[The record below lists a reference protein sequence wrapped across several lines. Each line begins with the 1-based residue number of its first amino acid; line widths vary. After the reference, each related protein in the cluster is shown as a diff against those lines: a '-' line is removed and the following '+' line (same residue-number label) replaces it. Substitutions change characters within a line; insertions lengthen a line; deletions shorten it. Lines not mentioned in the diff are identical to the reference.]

1 MSILAENIKKIYGD
15 KCVLN
20 NVSIEVNKGE
30 IVGLL
35 GPNGAGKTT
44 MFYSI
49 LGIVKINFGKVYID
63 GINITK
69 KPIHIRVKYGIGY
82 LAQEPSIF
90 RKLTVEENIL
100 AAIEVFYK
108 NKKDKKQI
116 LEELLI
122 KFNLQHL
129 RKQKAYYLS
138 GGEKRR
144 CEIAR
149 VLVSNPKYLL
159 LDEPFVG
166 IDPKTI
172 EELQNVILDLKKSGI
187 GILLTDHNV
196 RETLEIVDRAYII
209 YKGELLIHGN
219 ATQLINDKEARRVYL
234 GDRFKI

>member
-1 MSILAENIKKIYGD
+1 MSILAENIRKFYGD

-20 NVSIEVNKGE
+20 DVTIEVNRGE

-49 LGIVKINFGKVYID
+49 LGIVKISSGKIYVD
-63 GINITK
+63 GKDITNL
-69 KPIHIRVKYGIGY
+69 PIHLRVRHGIGY
-82 LAQEPSIF
+82 LSQEPSIF
-90 RKLTVEENIL
+90 RKLTVEENIYS
-100 AAIEVFYK
+100 AIEIYYK
-108 NKKDKKQI
+108 SKTERIQM
-116 LEELLI
+116 LE
-122 KFNLQHL
+122 KFLDEFHLSHL
-129 RKQKAYYLS
+129 RKQRAMSLS

-149 VLVSNPKYLL
+149 VLVSTPKYLL

-166 IDPKTI
+166 VDPKTI
-172 EELQNVILDLKKSGI
+172 EELQNLILKLKSAGI

-209 YKGELLIHGN
+209 YQGNVLIHGDAN
-219 ATQLINDKEARRVYL
+219 RLINDESARKVYL
-234 GDRFKI
+234 GERFKM

>member
-1 MSILAENIKKIYGD
+1 MSIVAEKIKKIYGY

-20 NVSIEVNKGE
+20 GVSIEVNPSE

-49 LGIVKINFGKVYID
+49 LGITKINSGKIYID
-63 GINITK
+63 DKDVTNLPVHK
-69 KPIHIRVKYGIGY
+69 RVRYGIGY
-82 LAQEPSIF
+82 LSQEPSVF
-90 RKLTVEENIL
+90 RKLTVEENIKVAL
-100 AAIEVFYK
+100 EIFY
-108 NKKDKKQI
+108 KDKKQRKQV
-116 LEELLI
+116 LEELLEE
-122 KFNLQHL
+122 LHLSHL
-129 RKQKAYYLS
+129 RKQKAYTLS

-149 VLVSNPKYLL
+149 VIVSKPKYLL

-172 EELQNVILDLKKSGI
+172 EEIQNLILKLKNSGI

-196 RETLEIVDRAYII
+196 RETLQIVDRAYLI
-209 YKGELLIHGN
+209 YKGEILIHGDAN
-219 ATQLINDKEARRVYL
+219 RLINDEEARKVYL
-234 GDRFKI
+234 GERFTM

>member
-1 MSILAENIKKIYGD
+1 MGIVAENVKKLYGD

-20 NVSIEVNKGE
+20 NVTIEVNPGE

-49 LGIVKINFGKVYID
+49 LGIVKINAGKIYID
-63 GINITK
+63 DKEVTNL
-69 KPIHIRVKYGIGY
+69 PIYARVRYGIGY
-82 LAQEPSIF
+82 LSQEPSVF
-90 RKLTVEENIL
+90 RKLTVEENL
-100 AAIEVFYK
+100 YSAIEIFYK
-108 NKKDKKQI
+108 NKTERKQL
-116 LEELLI
+116 LEQLLTD
-122 KFNLQHL
+122 FHLQHL
-129 RKQKAYYLS
+129 RKQKAYSLS

-149 VLVSNPKYLL
+149 VLVRKPKYLL

-172 EELQNVILDLKKSGI
+172 EELQNLVLKLKNQGI

-209 YKGELLIHGN
+209 YKGEILIHGD
-219 ATQLINDKEARRVYL
+219 AQTLINDESARKIYL
-234 GDRFKI
+234 GERFRM

>member
-1 MSILAENIKKIYGD
+1 MSIIAEKVKKIYGD

-20 NVSIEVNKGE
+20 GVSIEVNPSE

-49 LGIVKINFGKVYID
+49 LGIVNINSGKIYID
-63 GINITK
+63 GKDVTK
-69 KPIHIRVKYGIGY
+69 LPIHKRVRYGIGY
-82 LAQEPSIF
+82 LSQEPSVF
-90 RKLTVEENIL
+90 RKLTVEENIKVAL
-100 AAIEVFYK
+100 EIFYK
-108 NKKDKKQI
+108 DKKQRKQI
-116 LEELLI
+116 LEELLEE
-122 KFNLQHL
+122 LHLSHL
-129 RKQKAYYLS
+129 RKQKAYTLS

-149 VLVSNPKYLL
+149 VIVSRPKYLL

-172 EELQNVILDLKKSGI
+172 EEIQNLILKLKASGI

-196 RETLEIVDRAYII
+196 RETLQIVDRAYII
-209 YKGELLIHGN
+209 YKGEILIHGD
-219 ATQLINDKEARRVYL
+219 AQKLINDEAARKVYL
-234 GDRFKI
+234 GERFTM

>member
-1 MSILAENIKKIYGD
+1 MGIIAENVKKIYGD

-20 NVSIEVNKGE
+20 GVTIDVNPAE

-49 LGIVKINFGKVYID
+49 LGIININSGKIYID
-63 GINITK
+63 GK
-69 KPIHIRVKYGIGY
+69 DVSKLPVHKRVKYGIGY
-82 LAQEPSIF
+82 LSQEPSVF
-90 RKLTVEENIL
+90 RKLTVEENIY
-100 AAIEVFYK
+100 AALEIHYK
-108 NKKDKKQI
+108 NKNERKKMLEDI
-116 LEELLI
+116 LNELHLS
-122 KFNLQHL
+122 HL
-129 RKQKAYYLS
+129 RKQKAYTLS

-149 VLVSNPKYLL
+149 IIALKPKYLL

-172 EELQNVILDLKKSGI
+172 EELQNLILKLKSSGI

-196 RETLEIVDRAYII
+196 RETLQIVDRAYII
-209 YKGELLIHGN
+209 YKGEVLIHGDAN
-219 ATQLINDKEARRVYL
+219 KLINDEEARKVYL
-234 GDRFKI
+234 GERFRM

>member
-1 MSILAENIKKIYGD
+1 MSIIAENIRKLYGD

-20 NVSIEVNKGE
+20 NVSIEVKKGE

-49 LGIVKINFGKVYID
+49 LGIININSGKVYID
-63 GINITK
+63 NVDVTK
-69 KPIHIRVKYGIGY
+69 KPIHVRVKYGIGY
-82 LAQEPSIF
+82 LSQEPSIF
-90 RKLTVEENIL
+90 RKLTVEENL
-100 AAIEVFYK
+100 LSAIEIFYK
-108 NKKDKKQI
+108 NKKEQK
-116 LEELLI
+116 ELLEQLLI
-122 KFNLQHL
+122 DFNLQHL

-149 VLVSNPKYLL
+149 VLVSKPKYLL

-172 EELQNVILDLKKSGI
+172 EELQNLILKLRDSGI

-196 RETLEIVDRAYII
+196 RETLEIVNRAYII
-209 YKGELLIHGN
+209 YKGDILIHGN
-219 ATQLINDKEARRVYL
+219 AQQLINDEEARKVYL
-234 GDRFKI
+234 GERFKM